1 MDNISVPPNYK
12 IVTKLGTGSFATVWE
27 VEDIKTGTHYAMKII
42 PLITDAKDLNSEERL
57 KNELAVNNIAHHP
70 NIANFKEYIED
81 EKNAFLVFELC
92 SNGTLGDLLNRL
104 GQIPED
110 ELRTYFIETAKGLR
124 YLHEEA
130 NVIHRDIKIDNI
142 MFNSNNSVKIIDFGL
157 SVKFNPTKNEK
168 FTKVCGSPK
177 YVPPEMFFGEEYDDA
192 IDIWAL
198 GVVIFYCACG
208 YFPFESYQLQKLSYK
223 IMFEEP
229 IYPLGISDDL
239 IDLLKQMLEK
249 GPDERIRWEGIF
261 NHPWVK
267 KGLEQKQK
275 ILKKPPIPIKPP
287 KSGFKVP
294 TPVQKEEYQGTI
306 YVTHRS
312 QALIKKDLTSSLDVI
327 NGIEPAPRPKQRRL
341 SKLNESLDAITTVV
355 NVKNSHLYES
365 MPIKGPKKD

>member
-1 MDNISVPPNYK
+1 MDDITIPSDYK
-12 IVTKLGTGSFATVWE
+12 AITKLGTGSFATVWE
-27 VEDIKTGTHYAMKII
+27 VENVHTGVHYAMKII
-42 PLITDAKDLNSEERL
+42 PHITDAKDLNSEERL
-57 KNELAVNNIAHHP
+57 KNELTANKIAHHP
-70 NIANFKEYIED
+70 NVAEFIECIED
-81 EKNAFLVFELC
+81 EKNTYLVFELC

-110 ELRTYFIETAKGLR
+110 ELRSYFIETAKGLR

-130 NVIHRDIKIDNI
+130 NIIHRDIKIDNI
-142 MFNSNNSVKIIDFGL
+142 MFNSNNTIKIIDFGL
-157 SVKFNPTKNEK
+157 SVKFNPIKNEK
-168 FTKVCGSPK
+168 FSKVCGSPK
-177 YVPPEMFFGEEYDDA
+177 YVPPEMFFGEEYDA
-192 IDIWAL
+192 GIDIWAL
-198 GVVIFYCACG
+198 GVVLFYCASG

-239 IDLLKQMLEK
+239 IELLKGMLEK
-249 GPDERIRWEGIF
+249 GPDERITWEGIF

-267 KGLEQKQK
+267 KGLNQKQK

-287 KSGFKVP
+287 NSGFKVP
-294 TPVQKEEYQGTI
+294 TQSNKEEYQGTI

-312 QALIKKDLTSSLDVI
+312 QALIKKDLTSSLDTLT
-327 NGIEPAPRPKQRRL
+327 GIEPAPRPKQRRL

-365 MPIKGPKKD
+365 MPIRKSGKD